1 MPKAIGTRSIAEHEP
16 QLHGL
21 PEGRVGQ
28 CSGRF
33 GSPST
38 ARGGP
43 AGPLGHRRPQFNF
56 LL

>member
-43 AGPLGHRRPQFNF
+43 AGSPRIVGHNSTFC
-56 LL
+56 